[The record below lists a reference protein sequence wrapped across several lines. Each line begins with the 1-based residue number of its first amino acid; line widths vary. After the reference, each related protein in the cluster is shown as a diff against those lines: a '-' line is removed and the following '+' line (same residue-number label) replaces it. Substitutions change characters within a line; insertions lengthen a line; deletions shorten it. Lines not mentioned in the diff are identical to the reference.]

1 MSNTMSFL
9 NLNFCI
15 KLLIPAFLSITVAV
29 QAQNNKI
36 DSLKK
41 ELAHH
46 IKKDTTRVNLLND
59 LAFAYFSSN
68 MPNSLEYLREAD
80 TIAESIDFKKGK
92 AQSFYIRGLVVARE
106 SNYREGFSNYTK
118 SLKLFERIR
127 WNEGIASCYKQMG
140 IYMFNNG
147 NQDEAISYLKKSLE
161 IFIRSKKKKE
171 IAQVQYEIGW
181 SYIEIDNYTEAR
193 YYLLKALEINEAIKN
208 QEAMASCM
216 NGIAVTYSNQGNYLI
231 ALDYYSKTLAIAQKN
246 SITRREMLTFGNIG
260 ALYSDLEKYDKA
272 IEYYNKV
279 LELSNDSDKYITSR
293 TYSNIGLAYIGKKE
307 NKLALDYLK
316 KSQKI
321 YKKINDQRGEA
332 FAFNNIGDI
341 YLEEKNY
348 PNAEKCFEQAKKI
361 SLEID
366 NQRGLC
372 KSFLGLATVSTN
384 EKNYDKALFN
394 ALKSKSLSYEHEFL
408 DYQRQVNELLSIIY
422 SKTGN
427 YKKALE
433 SHQQFKMLNDSIF
446 NKENIEKIARLEYEY
461 KYKQALDSASIREL
475 KLTKTV
481 MSTSQDLAK
490 TKQNYLWA
498 VIGILVISIL
508 SGSLV
513 FYQKYKN
520 VKVKNQNIITEQRL
534 LRSQMTPHFIFNSLS
549 VLQGMIL
556 NKEEKKSITYLS
568 KFSKLLRIVLENS
581 RDKIVPLIQEL
592 DAIDNYMILQ
602 NLDADLPYDYS
613 LIVDE
618 NIDINLF
625 LIPPMLIQP
634 FIENVIEHAFIH
646 DQEQREI
653 EIHLSL
659 KNQKLSCTITDNGV
673 GVDAMLQKTNTKKKS
688 LATTITSERL
698 NLLAKDFNMP
708 GSVFVE
714 DRKRYNEQGTKV
726 TLIIPYKLMENS

>member
-1 MSNTMSFL
+1 M
-9 NLNFCI
+9 
-15 KLLIPAFLSITVAV
+15 SITVAV
-29 QAQNNKI
+29 QAQNDKI
-36 DSLKK
+36 ESLKN
-41 ELAHH
+41 ELARH

-59 LAFAYFSSN
+59 LALAYFSSN
-68 MPNSLEYLREAD
+68 LPNSLEYLGEAD

-92 AQSFYIRGLVVARE
+92 AQSFYIKGLVAARE
-106 SNYREGFSNYTK
+106 SNFREGFSNYTK

-127 WNEGIASCYKQMG
+127 WNDGIASCYKQMG

-147 NQDEAISYLKKSLE
+147 KQDEAISYLKKSLE
-161 IFIRSKKKKE
+161 FFSRSKKKIE
-171 IAQVQYEIGW
+171 IAQVQYELGW

-193 YYLLKALEINEAIKN
+193 YYLLKALEINKTINN

-231 ALDYYSKTLAIAQKN
+231 ALDYYNKTLGIAQKN

-293 TYSNIGLAYIGKKE
+293 TFSNIGLAYIGKKE

-372 KSFLGLATVSTN
+372 KSFLGLATVNTY

-433 SHQQFKMLNDSIF
+433 SHQQFKILNDSIF
-446 NKENIEKIARLEYEY
+446 NKENIEKIAQLEYEY

-481 MSTSQDLAK
+481 MNTSQDLAK

-520 VKVKNQNIITEQRL
+520 VKVKNQNIMTEQRL
-534 LRSQMTPHFIFNSLS
+534 LRSQMTPHFLFNSLS

-556 NKEEKKSITYLS
+556 NKEEKKSITYLT

-602 NLDADLPYDYS
+602 NLDTDLPYDYS

-673 GVDAMLQKTNTKKKS
+673 GIDSMLQKTNTKKKS